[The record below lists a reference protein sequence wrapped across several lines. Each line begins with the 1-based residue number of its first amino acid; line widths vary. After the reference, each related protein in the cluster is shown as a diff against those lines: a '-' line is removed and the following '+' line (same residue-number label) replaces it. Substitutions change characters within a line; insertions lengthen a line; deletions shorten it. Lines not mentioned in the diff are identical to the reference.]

1 MDMRER
7 LPCFLD
13 WLFMLQMKKICLIV
27 RGGGGLPIAIT
38 VINGIQKYIDSFP
51 LEFVKL
57 FANSIFLDN
66 HMYAKASDLKNEAWT
81 EILFSIFLISIFIYT
96 LNSTTTKCYAWMI

>member
-1 MDMRER
+1 
-7 LPCFLD
+7 
-13 WLFMLQMKKICLIV
+13 MLLTNFNQGKTKGQIHDISVPWICG
-27 RGGGGLPIAIT
+27 RGYPVSL
-38 VINGIQKYIDSFP
+38 NDSFP

-81 EILFSIFLISIFIYT
+81 AILFSIFLISIFIYT